1 MTGLHETPIA
11 QSVKIVGYTSSL
23 FASSL
28 MLIAG
33 IMKVIGAEQM
43 QLKMARVTHFEDKI
57 LIIGIL
63 ELLIVVLYWI
73 PRTMNIGFFL
83 LASYGGGFIVAEIV
97 AGEMPVLGI
106 TVTTLFYAG
115 TLLRRPSLWGFL
127 KKS

>member
-1 MTGLHETPIA
+1 MTGLHETPITK
-11 QSVKIVGYTSSL
+11 SVKIVGYTSSL

-83 LASYGGGFIVAEIV
+83 LAS
-97 AGEMPVLGI
+97 
-106 TVTTLFYAG
+106 
-115 TLLRRPSLWGFL
+115 
-127 KKS
+127 

>member
-1 MTGLHETPIA
+1 MRMTGLHETPIT

-57 LIIGIL
+57 QGS
-63 ELLIVVLYWI
+63 ENTPFAY
-73 PRTMNIGFFL
+73 THFG
-83 LASYGGGFIVAEIV
+83 
-97 AGEMPVLGI
+97 
-106 TVTTLFYAG
+106 TTE
-115 TLLRRPSLWGFL
+115 
-127 KKS
+127 KN